1 MDGHFVFVVV
11 CIGIEIIKTA
21 VGDPS
26 TLSMVI
32 DKRSNKLAD
41 FIQILDPPTS
51 FSGDTTVI
59 HVEYRCRD
67 ERYVGVE
74 VLSDVIGV
82 FKSQI
87 DTSVKVFQKVFR
99 CHKDSISAQA
109 KVKKVQLKLPPYV
122 GFNFNVLNKNVTFTS
137 NTKLRAWILETE
149 WRHSCKKHNNC
160 FTRSFVKVAYE
171 SSIDPPFS
179 RPYVDVKSSLRGC
192 ISYRSKIQHYATS
205 FRIPTCDV
213 ENEVVELLSYPLV
226 LSGDPYGVFRKLEPY
241 KNPELEARRLTQIL
255 KPRFTL
261 VVWLYMLDV
270 CAHDRLCSVFHHFSW
285 DSLYKSPLLFINSNG
300 QLHVQVEHA
309 DGQHS
314 AGVANDAVPLHTW
327 LRVVFSF
334 KINKWTLAVTKNRN
348 ISDTTISDYTHPF
361 GAVYYNDTEGL
372 FTLGGAETTPSVRG
386 YIGHAT
392 LYRNVAL
399 SYKEVSM
406 LGSDEPMFRLGLTRR
421 EERCSDFLSWVAKRI
436 EFYKR
441 VTSRVMHPDK
451 CPVPF
456 LELIKSVTKQPD
468 ANSVGDTCPAE
479 RTGRHRKNVDK
490 LVRAM
495 VKTRGYVHHKTVAKD
510 LYKKASEWLDVSLD
524 AVPRAFPVLKQA
536 ACLGSVDAMYV
547 VAVLLNHGIHVKSD
561 EIQSQAYLMLAAL
574 ENQRLAALALGH
586 KHRNGLHGASADLE
600 HSFRYYKFVAD
611 TARLDKERHK
621 DTDVFTESVRLTDER
636 ALHEQTDEDGD
647 VFQWLSHQAKQGVLS
662 AQNRVGRALF
672 WGQQGLRRNL
682 EAAVDYFRMSAETG
696 DSQSQYDYGVV
707 LMKGQ
712 GTKRDVDA
720 GLQQIHKAAEQQN
733 PSALNAIGWH
743 AMNFERNYRKAA
755 EYFERAHRLGNPDA
769 MFNLGHMH
777 LYGTYPY
784 KEKDV
789 DLALRYFFDAGTRNH
804 LDAGVAIAAI
814 SAKGTGRQPRNVYT
828 AAEWSRFIAEK
839 TPAVGMV
846 LRKGIK
852 AFKAGKHDVSL
863 FYYALAADAGLEIG
877 AFNLAWLCE
886 ENRDGVTSF
895 IEKECVWSQYN
906 ISIQREKQFVDSYA
920 LVKMG
925 DYYWYGCEGHR
936 NPSKAVDLYVQA
948 ATMHNPQALFN
959 LGLLVEEGVSLSAS
973 ALREVHVP
981 QAFRRNN
988 VTLLTHLYNRCRDS
1002 HQSEAFIPCSIA
1014 LWRVQILD
1022 FWDRHQIFIKISTMA
1037 AAMLFTILSSYK
1049 LLRSNQGNAMDPQD
1063 ENI

>member
-82 FKSQI
+82 FK
-87 DTSVKVFQKVFR
+87 K
-99 CHKDSISAQA
+99 
-109 KVKKVQLKLPPYV
+109 
-122 GFNFNVLNKNVTFTS
+122 
-137 NTKLRAWILETE
+137 
-149 WRHSCKKHNNC
+149 
-160 FTRSFVKVAYE
+160 
-171 SSIDPPFS
+171 
-179 RPYVDVKSSLRGC
+179 
-192 ISYRSKIQHYATS
+192 
-205 FRIPTCDV
+205 
-213 ENEVVELLSYPLV
+213 VVELLSYPLV

-285 DSLYKSPLLFINSNG
+285 DSLYKSPLLFINSNVDISRDKEQKYIRYDNIRLYTPLWG
-300 QLHVQVEHA
+300 GILQRH
-309 DGQHS
+309 G
-314 AGVANDAVPLHTW
+314 GAVHTW
-327 LRVVFSF
+327 RCGDHTQCPG
-334 KINKWTLAVTKNRN
+334 IHWARNTLQEC
-348 ISDTTISDYTHPF
+348 SPF
-361 GAVYYNDTEGL
+361 IQ
-372 FTLGGAETTPSVRG
+372 R
-386 YIGHAT
+386 
-392 LYRNVAL
+392 
-399 SYKEVSM
+399 
-406 LGSDEPMFRLGLTRR
+406 
-421 EERCSDFLSWVAKRI
+421 
-436 EFYKR
+436 
-441 VTSRVMHPDK
+441 DK

-707 LMKGQ
+707 LMK
-712 GTKRDVDA
+712 
-720 GLQQIHKAAEQQN
+720 
-733 PSALNAIGWH
+733 
-743 AMNFERNYRKAA
+743 
-755 EYFERAHRLGNPDA
+755 
-769 MFNLGHMH
+769 
-777 LYGTYPY
+777 
-784 KEKDV
+784 

-988 VTLLTHLYNRCRDS
+988 VTLLTHLYNR
-1002 HQSEAFIPCSIA
+1002 
-1014 LWRVQILD
+1014 
-1022 FWDRHQIFIKISTMA
+1022 HQIFIKISTMA